1 MILAKDPPDAQSFQN
16 FWTAMTVLA
25 SLLTGFLGGWATLRA
40 ANPRRQL
47 AYWMPATTRLLHTS
61 DSVGDLV
68 VMRGGQTLRHPHVLD
83 VRLMNRGRRD
93 VASSHFDSGTPIRLD
108 VGAPIVEVL
117 DVVSQPDW
125 LHTPTTAVDDTA
137 VTIAPGL
144 IAKGQTIRCSVLV
157 DGPAPRL
164 TCQASLID
172 VTIQEKRETSRQNA
186 VIANAVSY
194 MLLSLGAILL
204 LLPTLESWVEPW
216 YYDRFG
222 YYLFFDYSIP
232 TVIAL
237 AMLAFVLWRAM
248 NEWSR
253 RRRARQQPGQN

>member
-1 MILAKDPPDAQSFQN
+1 MILATTDPDPQN
-16 FWTAMTVLA
+16 FWTALTVLA

-47 AYWMPATTRLLHTS
+47 AYWMPAATRLLHTS

-93 VASSHFDSGTPIRLD
+93 VASSHFDSGTPIRLN

-117 DVVSQPDW
+117 DVASQPGW

-137 VTIAPGL
+137 LTIAPGL
-144 IAKGQTIRCSVLV
+144 IAKGQTIHFSVLV

-172 VTIQEKRETSRQNA
+172 VTVQEKRETNRQSVVISNA
-186 VIANAVSY
+186 YLYLVPGLAT
-194 MLLSLGAILL
+194 ILL
-204 LLPTLESWVEPW
+204 LFALAPWVEPW
-216 YYDRFG
+216 FAQAPI
-222 YYLFFDYSIP
+222 YYLFFDYGVVL
-232 TVIAL
+232 VIGL
-237 AMLAFVLWRAM
+237 VLLTFVLWGAV

-253 RRRARQQPGQN
+253 RRRVRREPSRN